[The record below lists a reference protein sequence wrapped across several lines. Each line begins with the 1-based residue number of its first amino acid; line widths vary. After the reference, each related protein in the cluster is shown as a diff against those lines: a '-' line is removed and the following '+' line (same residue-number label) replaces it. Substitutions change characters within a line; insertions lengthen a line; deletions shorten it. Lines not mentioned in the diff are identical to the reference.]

1 MKRNITLKTYAMSV
15 DWPNPRY
22 HQQTSSGKGVL
33 SAIVYWKGQSTELQ
47 GSRSDFEKIISAI
60 RDKSFYD
67 KKWCS
72 VKYEDG
78 LVMLGSHYI
87 LWDEGVSPAV
97 TFPYEV
103 ALQFAMELEAVAR
116 EMELDDSDGVD
127 LVQNLDQAFRE
138 AEETGV
144 RRCPEGDISY
154 LKERLSRE
162 PRSSFYK
169 ASPRDSKMS
178 RSEIEY
184 TTKSLLS
191 AVEKQK
197 ARRKQKCTES
207 RIRFTASSF
216 GTWTN

>member
-1 MKRNITLKTYAMSV
+1 MKQNITLKPYAMSV
-15 DWPNPRY
+15 EWPDSRY
-22 HQQTSSGKGVL
+22 HKQTSSGKGVF

-47 GSRSDFEKIISAI
+47 GSRSDFEKVVAAI
-60 RDKSFYD
+60 RTKGSYQ

-87 LWDEGVSPAV
+87 FWEGGVPPAV

-144 RRCPEGDISY
+144 RRCSEGDISY
-154 LKERLSRE
+154 LKKRLSCE

-178 RSEIEY
+178 RFEIGQK
-184 TTKSLLS
+184 TKSLLS
-191 AVEKQK
+191 AIEKQK
-197 ARRKQKCTES
+197 
-207 RIRFTASSF
+207 
-216 GTWTN
+216 N